1 LFFKLLRTNL
11 LFSTKALAQQQV
23 VKLPKTVSL
32 ELVRRSSSSVSSAS
46 STHWKVERILSV
58 VLLGLIPAAL
68 VLENN
73 ILDYALAAS
82 LVLHSHWGLE
92 CIITDYV
99 HGPTM
104 PKMALGLLY
113 VVSALTLSGLFYLN
127 YKDIGLTKA
136 VKKIWSL

>member
-1 LFFKLLRTNL
+1 MLRTNL

-32 ELVRRSSSSVSSAS
+32 ELIRRSSSSVSSAS

-92 CIITDYV
+92 CIVTDYV

-113 VVSALTLSGLFYLN
+113 VVSALTLAGLFYLN

>member
-1 LFFKLLRTNL
+1 LLRTNL

-113 VVSALTLSGLFYLN
+113 VVSALTLAGLFYLN

>member
-1 LFFKLLRTNL
+1 LFLKLLKNNL

-32 ELVRRSSSSVSSAS
+32 ELVRKSSSNVSSAS
-46 STHWKVERILSV
+46 STHWKVERILSA

-92 CIITDYV
+92 CIVTDYV

-104 PKMALGLLY
+104 PKMAMGLLY
-113 VVSALTLSGLFYLN
+113 VVSALTLAGLFYLN

>member
-1 LFFKLLRTNL
+1 LFLKLFKNNL

-32 ELVRRSSSSVSSAS
+32 ELVRKSSSNVSSAS
-46 STHWKVERILSV
+46 STHWKVERILSA

-92 CIITDYV
+92 CIVTDYV

-104 PKMALGLLY
+104 PKMAMGLLY
-113 VVSALTLSGLFYLN
+113 VVSALTLAGLFYLN